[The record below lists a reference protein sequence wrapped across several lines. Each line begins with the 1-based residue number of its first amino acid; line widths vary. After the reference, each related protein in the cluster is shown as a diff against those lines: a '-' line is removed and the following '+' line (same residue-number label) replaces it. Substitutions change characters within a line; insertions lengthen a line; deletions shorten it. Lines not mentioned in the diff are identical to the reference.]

1 MKTTIHW
8 HDRACFIG
16 ETDSGH
22 AITMD
27 GPPQM
32 GGNNLGPR
40 PMEMLLLGLG
50 GCTAF
55 DVVMILQRARQPVV
69 DCVIV
74 VEAQRAEEI
83 PKVFTH
89 IHVHFKVYGD
99 GLSEKQVQRA
109 VEMSATKYC
118 SASIMLGKSA
128 EITHDFEIIEG
139 SRPKT
144 LMNNK
149 K

>member
-8 HDRACFIG
+8 HDRASFIG

-22 AITMD
+22 AVVMD
-27 GPPQM
+27 GPPDM
-32 GGNNLGPR
+32 GGKNLGPR

-69 DCVIV
+69 DCV
-74 VEAQRAEEI
+74 VEVAAERAETV
-83 PKVFTH
+83 PKVFTA
-89 IHVHFKVYGD
+89 IHVHFKVYGE
-99 GLSEKQVQRA
+99 GLSDKQVQRA

-128 EITHDFEIIEG
+128 EVTHDYEILAG
-139 SRPKT
+139 PASKT
-144 LMNNK
+144 PING
-149 K
+149 

>member
-8 HDRACFIG
+8 HDRASFIG

-22 AITMD
+22 ALVMD
-27 GPPQM
+27 GPPDM
-32 GGNNLGPR
+32 GGKNLGPR

-69 DCVIV
+69 DCIV
-74 VEAQRAEEI
+74 EVEAERAEEVPRI
-83 PKVFTH
+83 FTR
-89 IHVHFKVYGD
+89 IHVHFRIYGD
-99 GLSEKQVQRA
+99 GLSDKQVKRA

-128 EITHDFEIIEG
+128 EVTHDYEIIVG
-139 SRPKT
+139 SAPKT
-144 LMNNK
+144 PMNS
-149 K
+149 